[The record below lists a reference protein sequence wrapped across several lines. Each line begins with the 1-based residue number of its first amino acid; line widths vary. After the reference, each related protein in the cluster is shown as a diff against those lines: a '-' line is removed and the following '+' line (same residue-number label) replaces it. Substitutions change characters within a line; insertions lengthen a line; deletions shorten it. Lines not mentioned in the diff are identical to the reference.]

1 MQGHEGSCGG
11 LASVPLST
19 GLIHLPSFWQGEPD
33 PPAPMRVGDLGE
45 CFFPLS
51 NTAMSSG
58 PDNFLCEMEALSFNP
73 VRSWLKHESS
83 QGEAWAPASSPQP

>member
-1 MQGHEGSCGG
+1 
-11 LASVPLST
+11 
-19 GLIHLPSFWQGEPD
+19 
-33 PPAPMRVGDLGE
+33 MRVGDLGE

-58 PDNFLCEMEALSFNP
+58 PENVLCEMEVLTFNP

-83 QGEAWAPASSPQP
+83 QGEAWARCQCPTALISGVSFTGSLAELFL